1 MVFHKFLKKR
11 FCRLFYSLNINA
23 CHCLSAL
30 GGAVRAHTHIVCYTL
45 YHRTKQWRSTLSNS
59 TTPALWMKNA
69 QYTAHSALRHR
80 PKAQICRNYP
90 RGPTPQKLPPENR
103 WQKKESKGPWFEGLK
118 RIFQQ
123 KYDRWGLCETCVA
136 QAKVL
141 GPMWLMAKVD
151 TLYVFTYDFLS
162 LSLRLN
168 WLFLWQFSNL

>member
-1 MVFHKFLKKR
+1 MVVHKFLKKR

-103 WQKKESKGPWFEGLK
+103 WQKKGIEGALIWRFETD
-118 RIFQQ
+118 IS
-123 KYDRWGLCETCVA
+123 
-136 QAKVL
+136 AKIWQMR
-141 GPMWLMAKVD
+141 P
-151 TLYVFTYDFLS
+151 
-162 LSLRLN
+162 
-168 WLFLWQFSNL
+168 LWNMRSASQSAGANVTNG

>member
-23 CHCLSAL
+23 CHCLSEL

-103 WQKKESKGPWFEGLK
+103 WQKKESKGPWFEGLNEGCS
-118 RIFQQ
+118 
-123 KYDRWGLCETCVA
+123 W
-136 QAKVL
+136 AKIWQ
-141 GPMWLMAKVD
+141 MSA
-151 TLYVFTYDFLS
+151 
-162 LSLRLN
+162 
-168 WLFLWQFSNL
+168 LWIMRSTSQSAGANVTNG